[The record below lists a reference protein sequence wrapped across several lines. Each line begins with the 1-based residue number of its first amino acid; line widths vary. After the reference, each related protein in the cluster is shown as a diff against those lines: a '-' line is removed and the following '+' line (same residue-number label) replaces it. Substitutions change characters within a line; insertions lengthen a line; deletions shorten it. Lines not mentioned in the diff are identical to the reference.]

1 LHLCNLLVTFL
12 FYNVAIKHP
21 KGFYMLKKI
30 ATSAL
35 LVAVAAT
42 ASIAADKISGAG
54 ASFPAPLYYDWAF
67 KYGKETKSRVNYQ
80 SIGSGG
86 GIKQI
91 SKRIV
96 DFGASDKPLDA
107 KELSQDKLLQF
118 PAVIGSIVVA
128 YNVEGIKD
136 EQLRLKNDVV
146 ADIFAGKIPMW
157 NDPKIAADNKGL
169 TLPNQKIIVVHRSDG
184 SGTTYN
190 FTYYLNKSSKN
201 WADNYGAGKAI
212 DWATGIGGKGNEGVA
227 SLIKQTPYAIGY
239 IENAYK
245 EKNHL
250 AAATLQTA
258 NGKWVTA
265 REENF
270 KAAAKYASWTKEGHF
285 FAMLALQPGDTSY
298 PIVAATFIL
307 LPKEKAEMNKK
318 VIAFYDYAFKSGDD
332 AAKEL
337 GYVPLPEDTKKMIR
351 EYWAE
356 NIK

>member
-1 LHLCNLLVTFL
+1 
-12 FYNVAIKHP
+12 
-21 KGFYMLKKI
+21 MLKKI

-67 KYGKETKSRVNYQ
+67 TYGKETKSRVNYQ

-96 DFGASDKPLDA
+96 DFGASDKPLNE
-107 KELSQDKLLQF
+107 KELTKNKLLQF

-128 YNVEGIKD
+128 LNVPGIED
-136 EQLRLKNDVV
+136 EKLHLKNEVV
-146 ADIFAGKIPMW
+146 ADIFAGKITMW

-169 TLPNQKIIVVHRSDG
+169 QLPNQKIIVVHRSDG

-201 WADNYGAGKAI
+201 WADNFGAGKAI

-227 SLIKQTPYAIGY
+227 SLIKQTPYTIGY

-250 AAATLQTA
+250 AAATLQSA
-258 NGKWVTA
+258 SGKWVPA

-270 KAAAKYASWTKEGHF
+270 KAAAKYANWTKEGNF
-285 FAMLALQPGDTSY
+285 YAMLTLQPGDTSY
-298 PIVAATFIL
+298 PVVAATFIL
-307 LPKEKAEMNKK
+307 MPVEKAEMNKK
-318 VIAFYDYAFKSGDD
+318 VIKFYDFAFKNGD
-332 AAKEL
+332 AAAKKL
-337 GYVPLPEDTKKMIR
+337 GYIPLPEATKKMIR